1 MLTEAFVAAH
11 TEVLCQLLQTQ
22 QQMAQQLQQMPPM
35 QSKLQPSK
43 PCSPEVPTQKDIN
56 AIAGATRLLEGQ
68 NSMLNQMVYDIIQGR
83 YGKPYQNNLAD
94 SLSQSLSASMVEQ
107 ARLFNLFEEYVNQDQ
122 PQASDSILP
131 PSRLPMDLRAEER
144 ANRGNKRVLSEIDV
158 SEWEITCTET
168 CPREGKRSCNPD
180 KTTQLAASTTPS
192 RTTKRAKKKE
202 RKRLRPIQEAQQ
214 PISKLKDLPPRLCY
228 NCRQPGH
235 FANKCP
241 KPRQQKP
248 QQQKQDLG
256 SAINN
261 NKPSPQVEQSQLNF
275 LGNTLTQNHSSPP
288 LVNSNLGTRFFL
300 RGVGCDAPG
309 F

>member
-1 MLTEAFVAAH
+1 MV
-11 TEVLCQLLQTQ
+11 
-22 QQMAQQLQQMPPM
+22 QQLQQMPPM

-43 PCSPEVPTQKDIN
+43 PCSPEVPTQRDIN
-56 AIAGATRLLEGQ
+56 TIVGAAQLLEGQ
-68 NSMLNQMVYDIIQGR
+68 NSVLNQMVYDIIQGR
-83 YGKPYQNNLAD
+83 YGKPYQNNLAT

-107 ARLFNLFEEYVNQDQ
+107 ARLFNLLEEYVNQDQ

-144 ANRGNKRVLSEIDV
+144 ASKGSKRELFVIDV

-168 CPREGKRSCNPD
+168 CLCEGKRSCNPS
-180 KTTQLAASTTPS
+180 KTTQLPTNETPS
-192 RTTKRAKKKE
+192 RTSKRAKKKE
-202 RKRLRPIQEAQQ
+202 RKRLRLIQEAQQ
-214 PISKLKDLPPRLCY
+214 PISELNDLPPRLCY

-241 KPRQQKP
+241 NPRQQKP
-248 QQQKQDLG
+248 QQQEQNPG
-256 SAINN
+256 STINN

-275 LGNTLTQNHSSPP
+275 MGNTLSQNHFSPP
-288 LVNSNLGTRFFL
+288 LVISNLGTRFFL
-300 RGVGCDAPG
+300 RGVGCDAPD